1 MVMMEDLNG
10 QTLALHSTS
19 GCFNFAASLCTNGG
33 CLIKTGNI
41 SQGTTPIV
49 WSALHLQNWQPR
61 LMKQMRHPLASLIST
76 LHSAGFVD
84 NSLNSHFNF
93 FFFTPCFFAPC
104 VTSTTCDG
112 SISNGQVYSHIPA
125 KSNPA
130 GRTKV
135 SSPQSWRS
143 RMTPATFSS

>member
-1 MVMMEDLNG
+1 M
-10 QTLALHSTS
+10 
-19 GCFNFAASLCTNGG
+19 
-33 CLIKTGNI
+33 
-41 SQGTTPIV
+41 V

-93 FFFTPCFFAPC
+93 FFTPCFFAPC

-125 KSNPA
+125 KTTQQA
-130 GRTKV
+130 E
-135 SSPQSWRS
+135 PQ
-143 RMTPATFSS
+143 